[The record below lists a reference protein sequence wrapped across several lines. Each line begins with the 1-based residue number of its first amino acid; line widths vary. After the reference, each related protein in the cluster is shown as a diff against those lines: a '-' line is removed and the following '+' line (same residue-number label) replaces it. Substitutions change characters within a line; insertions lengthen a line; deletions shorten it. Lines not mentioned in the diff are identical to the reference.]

1 MSRNL
6 PEFPD
11 LEHLKKQAKVLL
23 RELQQHDPETT
34 LTQAQHA
41 LAREYGFASWP
52 KLKAHVKS
60 LPSRPNTSPKVPGP
74 GPDSGGAYGGVD
86 RSLFPRFTV
95 RARRTI
101 FFSRYFAQRGTRRIE
116 AADLLLGVIQADL
129 DLINRLLPGRSAG
142 EDISEAVERRR
153 TTREGIS
160 TSADPLS
167 SECRRILE
175 RAAREADRLRHQQIS
190 TGHFLLGFLD
200 NEVSLTTPI
209 LTDILAENGILLD
222 MARVQIARYLS
233 EESL

>member
-11 LEHLKKQAKVLL
+11 LQHLKKQAKVLL
-23 RELQQHDPETT
+23 CELQQHDPGTT

-41 LAREYGFASWP
+41 LARQYGFASWP
-52 KLKAHVKS
+52 KLKAHVES
-60 LPSRPNTSPKVPGP
+60 LPGRPNTSPEAPGP
-74 GPDSGGAYGGVD
+74 GPDSGGGYGAG
-86 RSLFPRFTV
+86 RSLFPRFTE

-101 FFSRYFAQRGTRRIE
+101 FLSRYFAERGTRRIE
-116 AADLLLGVIQADL
+116 AADLLLGIIQADL
-129 DLINRLLPGRSAG
+129 DLINRLLPRESPG
-142 EDISEAVERRR
+142 EDISKAVERRR
-153 TTREGIS
+153 TTRERIS

-175 RAAREADRLRHQQIS
+175 RATSEADRLHHQKIS

-222 MARVQIARYLS
+222 VARVQIARYLS